1 MNQKK
6 DRARRFEE
14 CGVATHQEL
23 QEEGEMVINRNEKRS
38 ESSKDLCH
46 TETFVSPVSTL
57 GEPCHTKSN
66 VLNCIQMQ
74 H

>member
-23 QEEGEMVINRNEKRS
+23 QEEGEMVVNRNEKRS
-38 ESSKDLCH
+38 KSLARTYAILRPLCLL
-46 TETFVSPVSTL
+46 FSPL
-57 GEPCHTKSN
+57 ENPCHTKSS
-66 VLNCIQMQ
+66 VLN
-74 H
+74 